1 MLKHRVFIMPEK
13 EFAAYALVISVTGI
27 SKIVV
32 FARNGVSE
40 HPFMK
45 WLLSGPIVKKMIH
58 ENQFRT
64 EIALY
69 LGFCI
74 NILYVIFKTA
84 TGIYYRSGILIRRN
98 TEEGK

>member
-40 HPFMK
+40 QPFMK
-45 WLLSGPIVKKMIH
+45 WLLSVPIVKK
-58 ENQFRT
+58 
-64 EIALY
+64 
-69 LGFCI
+69 
-74 NILYVIFKTA
+74 
-84 TGIYYRSGILIRRN
+84 
-98 TEEGK
+98 